1 MTRYPT
7 ESDKLKKAIEI
18 AQTIQRQMA
27 KDEASKKAPPQK
39 KVEPRQ
45 EPHLM
50 RDAVNDMQKKLS
62 VTVRNVTIDQ
72 DKIEMAKYMYNQV
85 HEKKLPVKQSVIEK
99 IIGVDR
105 NQPQEIL
112 EARQWYETNESH
124 PAIQDN
130 QTKVVKPTPKGR
142 QTSNSRTS
150 KRDS

>member
-39 KVEPRQ
+39 KVAPRQ

-50 RDAVNDMQKKLS
+50 RDAVNDMQKKPS
-62 VTVRNVTIDQ
+62 VTVGNVTIDQ

-85 HEKKLPVKQSVIEK
+85 HEKKFPVKQSNIERM
-99 IIGVDR
+99 IGVDPNEAIKNDAIR
-105 NQPQEIL
+105 TVKAVSEGMSL
-112 EARQWYETNESH
+112 EQYDNKHTRQWY
-124 PAIQDN
+124 D
-130 QTKVVKPTPKGR
+130 
-142 QTSNSRTS
+142 
-150 KRDS
+150 RD

>member
-7 ESDKLKKAIEI
+7 EADKLKKAIEI

-50 RDAVNDMQKKLS
+50 RDAVNDMQS
-62 VTVRNVTIDQ
+62 VTVGNVTIDQ
-72 DKIEMAKYMYNQV
+72 EKMEMAKHMYNQV
-85 HEKKLPVKQSVIEK
+85 HDDKLPVKQSMIER

-105 NQPQEIL
+105 NQPQETIDT
-112 EARQWYETNESH
+112 RQWYEPNETH
-124 PAIQDN
+124 PALQDKP
-130 QTKVVKPTPKGR
+130 TKNVKPTSQGR

-150 KRDS
+150 NRDS

>member
-1 MTRYPT
+1 MTQQGIPKSTLEEAIRITKVLQAKQLEKQRLQDEYAA
-7 ESDKLKKAIEI
+7 KL
-18 AQTIQRQMA
+18 QRGEQ
-27 KDEASKKAPPQK
+27 
-39 KVEPRQ
+39 
-45 EPHLM
+45 PHLL
-50 RDAVNDMQKKLS
+50 RDAVNDINRKHSATVGNVS
-62 VTVRNVTIDQ
+62 VDEE
-72 DKIEMAKYMYNQV
+72 KIEMAKYMYNQV